1 MKETNLKYKTIAII
15 GRPNVG
21 KSTLFN
27 RIIKEK
33 KSIVDDTP
41 GVTRDKLY
49 AEFEWNEKIISLID
63 TGGLVSGDTDEISN
77 EVKKQVF
84 SAVEE
89 ADYIL
94 FMVDGREGVN
104 ALDEEIAGILRK
116 IKNKKKIF
124 LAVNKVDSLK
134 QESDIYDFYSLGL
147 GEPYP
152 ISALAGSIALADILD
167 EIASS
172 SSITAKANEDL
183 IKVSIVGKPNVGK
196 SSILNSLL
204 GKERAIVSSIPGT
217 TRDSLDVKT
226 TVNDQTFL
234 LVDTAGLR
242 RKSKVDTN
250 VERYATSRA
259 ISSIEKSDV
268 VILVLESIFNVSD
281 QDKKI
286 ASVIKKRNKASVVL
300 LNKWDLIENKTSENL
315 NLIIEDVLKSLQF
328 VNYSKVLNTSAINK
342 KNINRIWDLV
352 RESYDN
358 FCKRI
363 STSKLNKALEE
374 IIYLTSP
381 PTGKGGKSLRIYYI
395 TQSDIK
401 PPEIVFFVND
411 SDLVKT
417 EYERFLEKELRKRFD
432 FSGTP
437 LKLVFRNKKE

>member
-1 MKETNLKYKTIAII
+1 MNQTNLKYKTVAII

-41 GVTRDKLY
+41 GVTRDRLY
-49 AEFEWNEKIISLID
+49 ADFEWSGKIITLID
-63 TGGLVSGDTDEISN
+63 TGGLISRNTDEISN

-89 ADYIL
+89 ADYVL
-94 FMVDGREGVN
+94 FMVDGQEGVN
-104 ALDEEIAGILRK
+104 ALDEEIAAILRK
-116 IKNKKKIF
+116 MKNKKKIF
-124 LAVNKVDSLK
+124 LAVNKIDSLK
-134 QESDIYDFYSLGL
+134 HEADIYDFYSLGL

-152 ISALAGSIALADILD
+152 ISALAGSMALANILD
-167 EIASS
+167 EIALSS
-172 SSITAKANEDL
+172 SGITSPNEDL
-183 IKVSIVGKPNVGK
+183 IKVSLVGKPNVGK
-196 SSILNSLL
+196 SSILNCLL

-217 TRDSLDVKT
+217 TRDSLDVKII
-226 TVNDQTFL
+226 VNDKAFL
-234 LVDTAGLR
+234 LIDTAGLR
-242 RKSKVDTN
+242 KKSKVDSN

-259 ISSIEKSDV
+259 IASIEKSDV
-268 VILVLESIFNVSD
+268 VILILESTFNVSD

-300 LNKWDLIENKTSENL
+300 LNKWDLIENKTSANL
-315 NLIIEDVLKSLQF
+315 NLIIDDVLTSLQF
-328 VNYSKVLNTSAINK
+328 VNYSKVLNTSAKNK
-342 KNINRIWDLV
+342 KNIIKIWDLV
-352 RESYDN
+352 SESYNN
-358 FCKRI
+358 FCRRV
-363 STSKLNKALEE
+363 STSKLNKAIEE
-374 IIYLTSP
+374 IVYLTTP
-381 PTGKGGKSLRIYYI
+381 PTGKGGKSLRIYYV
-395 TQSDIK
+395 TQADIK

-411 SDLVKT
+411 ADLVKT